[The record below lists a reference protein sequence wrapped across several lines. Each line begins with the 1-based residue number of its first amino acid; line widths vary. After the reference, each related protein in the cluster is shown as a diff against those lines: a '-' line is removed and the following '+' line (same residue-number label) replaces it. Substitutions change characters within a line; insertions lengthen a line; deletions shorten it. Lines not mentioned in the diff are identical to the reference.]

1 MDQVVVI
8 GDSLAIPGKESVS
21 SGHGSQSVSGEIR
34 ATVCGILRPQGSFIT
49 VDPFLT
55 RYKPEKGH
63 VVIGRIVEVAQGS
76 WRVDIS
82 CDRHARLELSSVD
95 LPASIQRRR
104 TAADELNMRNFLV
117 ETDVIRIV
125 FVFLPRSRSR
135 FYLPRP
141 RSPRPIKAGQ
151 RSSTDWERFR
161 SSPMETFL
169 KKGQA
174 VKVKPYLLKMKKH
187 VHVFHAKECQ
197 VRSSSAAMAGS
208 GLAMRTKAMRSSR
221 SFRLAPGR

>member
-161 SSPMETFL
+161 SSPMETSRR
-169 KKGQA
+169 
-174 VKVKPYLLKMKKH
+174 
-187 VHVFHAKECQ
+187 AK
-197 VRSSSAAMAGS
+197 
-208 GLAMRTKAMRSSR
+208 LSR
-221 SFRLAPGR
+221 